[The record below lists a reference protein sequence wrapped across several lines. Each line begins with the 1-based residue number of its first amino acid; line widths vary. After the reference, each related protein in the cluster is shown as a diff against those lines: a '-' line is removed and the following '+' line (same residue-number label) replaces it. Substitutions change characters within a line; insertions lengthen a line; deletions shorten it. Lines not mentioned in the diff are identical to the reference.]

1 MWGWSYVS
9 AVCAAIIAEGLGIF
23 YSFFISYMILFI
35 KDKKI
40 CDYWG
45 YYYVGVFFLA
55 NLFSLVLRAQY
66 LHWGTIMFL

>member
-1 MWGWSYVS
+1 
-9 AVCAAIIAEGLGIF
+9 
-23 YSFFISYMILFI
+23 MILFI